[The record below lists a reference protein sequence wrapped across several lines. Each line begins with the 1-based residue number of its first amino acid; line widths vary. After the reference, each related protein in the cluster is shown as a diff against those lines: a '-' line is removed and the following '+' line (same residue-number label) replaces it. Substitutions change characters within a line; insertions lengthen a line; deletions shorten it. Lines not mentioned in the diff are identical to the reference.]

1 MGGQGGMIIVDREL
15 ERREA
20 DGRPVRVAMVGAG
33 YIGRGA
39 ARQMARMPGIRLV
52 AIANRTQERAE
63 RAFREAGAE
72 EVFRVDSVAALE
84 DAISRGGAAI
94 TQDPDLLC
102 RAGPVDVVIEATGDV
117 EFGAH
122 VSVAAIEG
130 GKHLVLMN
138 AELDATLGPILKE
151 RAARAGVVLTNTDGD
166 QPGVVMNLLR
176 FVRTIGVRPV
186 LAGNI
191 KGLQDPYRTPETQRG
206 FAEAHG
212 QDTKM
217 ITSFA
222 DGTKLSM
229 EMAVVANATGFRA
242 GRRGMYGPRC
252 DHVDEAPGL
261 FDLEEL
267 LGDGPGDGLVDY
279 VLGAQPGPGVFVLG
293 YDPDPARAAYMKY
306 LKMGEG
312 PLYTFYV
319 PYHLP
324 HLEVPISAARAAL
337 FQDPVIAPRGAPVCE
352 VLTVA
357 KRDLKAGEVLDGIG
371 GFTAYG
377 VIENADLCREMGAL
391 PMGLADGCRLR
402 VDVPK
407 DRPVRFGDVDL
418 PEGRLSDRLWEEQ
431 VGRFV
436 GGAANPGPASGA
448 GGGAR

>member
-1 MGGQGGMIIVDREL
+1 MIIVDREL
-15 ERREA
+15 ERRESE
-20 DGRPVRVAMVGAG
+20 GRPVRVAMVGAG

-39 ARQMARMPGIRLV
+39 ARQMARMRGIRLV
-52 AIANRTQERAE
+52 AIANRTPERAE
-63 RAFREAGAE
+63 RAYREAGAD
-72 EVFRVDSVAALE
+72 EVRQVDNVPALE
-84 DAISRGGAAI
+84 EAISTGIPAI
-94 TQDPDLLC
+94 TGNAELVC
-102 RAGPVDVVIEATGDV
+102 EAGPVDVVIEATGDV

-122 VSVAAIEG
+122 VSVGAIEN

-151 RAARAGVVLTNTDGD
+151 RADRAGVVLTNTDGD

-229 EMAVVANATGFRA
+229 EMAVVANATAFRV
-242 GRRGMYGPRC
+242 GRRGMHGPRC
-252 DHVDEAPGL
+252 GHVDEAPGL
-261 FDLEEL
+261 FSLEEL
-267 LGDGPGDGLVDY
+267 LGEGPEDGLVDY

-306 LKMGEG
+306 LKMGDG
-312 PLYTFYV
+312 PLYVFYV

-337 FQDPVIAPRGAPVCE
+337 FQDPVITPAGAPVCE

-357 KRDLKAGEVLDGIG
+357 KRDLEAGEVLDGIG

-377 VIENADLCREMGAL
+377 VIENAPTCRELDAL

-407 DRPVRFGDVDL
+407 DRPLRFGDVVL
-418 PEGRLSDRLWEEQ
+418 PEGRLSDRLWGEQ
-431 VGRFV
+431 LERF
-436 GGAANPGPASGA
+436 
-448 GGGAR
+448 RE